1 MKKVLFLVLV
11 LAVGMTAFAQRVTL
25 KKTELAK
32 QGVLTKIQD
41 PNAVEGFDLNFTP
54 NPVMTR
60 NMGDLDEF
68 QVMMTVYD
76 KQTNGSIGNRIATWP
91 DGTASIVE
99 TWSQQ
104 SSGYSDRGTGYNFFD
119 GEDFGEWPEA
129 RQEEIKSGWP
139 TICAVGNGEILAS
152 HATGTNIY
160 RREKKGEGEWE
171 LITNL
176 EKPQWPRVCASGN
189 GQYVHLIGTEST
201 TDDNGNTIYNN
212 YYSRSTD
219 GGLTWS
225 EPACPPEVDPAL
237 VHNHIGADDYVMA
250 SNGNTVA
257 ILYGG
262 LTYEMFYII
271 SYDNGE
277 TWQKQVVAEFP
288 YEHGHD
294 WYDETHSSATDS
306 IWWMDNSQGIA
317 IDNNGVVHV
326 AFGLTRWAPAPDSG
340 YGYITYWPYTDAIV
354 YWNSEYVNNEGGHE
368 ILRFGKEPIDAQ
380 HPEWATNGT
389 DGVSSTLNDDRL
401 WELAEADNH
410 QHLHLF
416 GWPDEDGDGQV
427 NYSDYWDG
435 HLAYCDYGIANSPA
449 ISIDEHNN
457 MVIVYSVLAESRIYE
472 DSFYFRSAYATY
484 RDSDG
489 NWYDDVENLCE
500 DYIHTFD
507 EAYPTFAA
515 CNAYNG
521 EFWVGY
527 SADDQVGLLVDGDT
541 GATDNYLMAVRL
553 TPGIDGLNESI
564 NPMTSVSVYPNPV
577 QDQLNVK
584 INASQAS
591 EMNISIYNITG
602 QKVMESN
609 TSVCT
614 GLNERQVNVSNLNS
628 GIYFV
633 TVKANGFENTMK
645 FVVK

>member
-1 MKKVLFLVLV
+1 MKKVLFLALI

-25 KKTELAK
+25 QKTELAK
-32 QGVLTKIQD
+32 QCVLTKIQD
-41 PNAVEGFDLNFTP
+41 PNDAEGFDLNFTP
-54 NPVMTR
+54 NPIMTR

-91 DGTASIVE
+91 DGTASVVA

-104 SSGYSDRGTGYNFFD
+104 SSTYSDRGAGYNFFD
-119 GEDFGEWPEA
+119 GSDFGEWPEA

-139 TICAVGNGEILAS
+139 SICAVGNGEVMAS

-171 LITNL
+171 LVTNL

-201 TDDNGNTIYNN
+201 TDANGNTIYNN
-212 YYSRSTD
+212 WYSRSTD

-225 EPACPPEVDPAL
+225 EPVCPPEVDPEL

-257 ILYGG
+257 ILFGG

-288 YEHGHD
+288 YGHGHD

-306 IWWMDNSQGIA
+306 IWWQDNSQSIA
-317 IDNNGVVHV
+317 IDNNDVVHV

-340 YGYITYWPYTDAIV
+340 YGYITYWPYTVGIV

-368 ILRFGKEPIDAQ
+368 ILRFGKEPIDAE

-389 DGVSSTLNDDRL
+389 AGVSSTLNEDRL
-401 WELAEADNH
+401 DALADADNN
-410 QHLHLF
+410 QHLHIF
-416 GWPDEDGDGQV
+416 GLVDEDGDGTV
-427 NYSDYWDG
+427 SYSEYWDG
-435 HLAYCDYGIANSPA
+435 HLAYCDYGIANCPA
-449 ISIDEHNN
+449 ISIDENNN
-457 MVIVYSVLAESRIYE
+457 MVIVYSVLSETRIYQ
-472 DSFYFRSAYATY
+472 DLFYFRSAYATY

-489 NWYDDVENLCE
+489 LWYDDVENLCE
-500 DYIHTFD
+500 DFMHTYD
-507 EAYPTFAA
+507 ECYPTFAA

-521 EFWVGY
+521 EFWVAY
-527 SADDQVGLLVDGDT
+527 SADDQIGLLVDGDT
-541 GATDNYLMAVRL
+541 GGTENYIWAVRL
-553 TPGIDGLNESI
+553 TPGIDGVKESV
-564 NPMTSVSVYPNPV
+564 NPMTAVRVYPNPV
-577 QDQLNVK
+577 QDVLNLE
-584 INASQAS
+584 INASMAS
-591 EMNISIYNITG
+591 EMNVSIYNIMG

-609 TSVCT
+609 TNVTT
-614 GLNERQVNVSNLNS
+614 GINGRQVNVSNLNA

-633 TVKANGFENTMK
+633 TVKANGFENTQK
-645 FVVK
+645 FIVK